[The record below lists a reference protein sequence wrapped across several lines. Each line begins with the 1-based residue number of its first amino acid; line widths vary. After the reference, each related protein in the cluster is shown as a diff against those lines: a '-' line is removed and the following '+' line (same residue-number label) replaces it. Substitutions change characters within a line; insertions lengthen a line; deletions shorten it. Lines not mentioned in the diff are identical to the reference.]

1 MTKFKTMT
9 TEAAKSVAARLRHGD
24 SKMAEKRAHM
34 CAFDIASNLSEYTEE
49 DAYEAIM
56 WKANSLAKL
65 A

>member
-9 TEAAKSVAARLRHGD
+9 TEAAKSVAARLRVCD
-24 SKMAEKRAHM
+24 ERAERYARM
-34 CAFDIASNLSEYTEE
+34 CAFDIASNFSCYTEE

-56 WKANSLAKL
+56 WKAKSLAKL

>member
-9 TEAAKSVAARLRHGD
+9 TEAAKSVAARIRVD
-24 SKMAEKRAHM
+24 DKRAERYARM
-34 CAFDIASNLSEYTEE
+34 CAFDIASNLSDYTEE

-56 WKANSLAKL
+56 WKARSLAKL